1 MLRKWIP
8 AALVCACAAAP
19 VGAGVN
25 APHPGAMEAALQEV
39 SPYAAVWAE
48 GLPLP
53 PTRADVA
60 ALPAAEFVRQ
70 QSAIKRVL
78 LARGVRAYAERKRV
92 TDENLLACARLAEQL
107 QAPREFSLYLRL
119 LASDELGSRQRYLV
133 QSALDALLHA
143 YLVDDL
149 QIRYLVECSA
159 LAEQDVEAM
168 VAWLPLQPFFNMV
181 PVGQG
186 EAALVADYHL
196 LHGVYTRLTYAYAS
210 VQDKASA
217 DAVADTALRELVLH
231 ESTAYTR
238 LHAPAHLKARLSPHL
253 GNMLLQPA
261 MSLQQERLRLRE
273 HNYFGSLR
281 LRLFDLLLG

>member
-8 AALVCACAAAP
+8 AALVCAFAAAP

-25 APHPGAMEAALQEV
+25 APHPGAMEAALQEE
-39 SPYAAVWAE
+39 SPYAVLWAE

-53 PTRADVA
+53 PSRIDVA
-60 ALPAAEFVRQ
+60 AMPATEFVRQ
-70 QSAIKRVL
+70 QSAIKQVL

-133 QSALDALLHA
+133 QSALDALLQA
-143 YLVDDL
+143 YLVDEL
-149 QIRYLVECSA
+149 QMRYLVEYSA
-159 LAEQDVEAM
+159 LTGDEVDAVL
-168 VAWLPLQPFFNMV
+168 AWLPLQPFFNMV

-186 EAALVADYHL
+186 EAAMAADYHL
-196 LHGVYTRLTYAYAS
+196 LHGVYTRLTTAYAS
-210 VQDKASA
+210 VQDKESA
-217 DAVADTALRELVLH
+217 DAVADTALRELILH

-253 GNMLLQPA
+253 GNRLLQPA
-261 MSLQQERLRLRE
+261 LSLQQERLRLRE